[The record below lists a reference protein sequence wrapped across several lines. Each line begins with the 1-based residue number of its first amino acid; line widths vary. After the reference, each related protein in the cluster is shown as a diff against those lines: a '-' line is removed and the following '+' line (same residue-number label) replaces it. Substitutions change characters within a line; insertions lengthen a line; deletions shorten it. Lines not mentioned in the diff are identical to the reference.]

1 MPNCIYYLIREVHAN
16 LLQNMGRN
24 LPKIYLKKVHFEFP
38 IQTEKKLSQHEIAKL
53 WCEGRGHFYLSLSNL
68 IANCTLHNAYVIIY
82 KLDLTSLKFRFKSLK
97 CDKFSLFQVYE
108 GDNRARIY
116 HINNYYKLIN
126 DSDLV
131 GFILCKLSW
140 SW

>member
-24 LPKIYLKKVHFEFP
+24 LPKIYLKKYISNFLYKP
-38 IQTEKKLSQHEIAKL
+38 KKNYLNMELQNY
-53 WCEGRGHFYLSLSNL
+53 GVRGGGHFYLSLSNL

-108 GDNRARIY
+108 GDNRERIY

-140 SW
+140 S